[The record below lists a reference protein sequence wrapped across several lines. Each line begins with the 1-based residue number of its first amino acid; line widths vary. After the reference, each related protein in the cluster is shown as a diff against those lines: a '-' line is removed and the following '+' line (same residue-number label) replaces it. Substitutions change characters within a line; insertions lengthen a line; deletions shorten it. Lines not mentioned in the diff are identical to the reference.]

1 LLDLLPHDFIYL
13 VTCRLISLID
23 DWQVNVLLAVS
34 HHFGFGL
41 LDVAAMVD
49 LARNWTTVPEQ
60 HCCDIAS
67 RHAAR

>member
-1 LLDLLPHDFIYL
+1 MMENI
-13 VTCRLISLID
+13 TSLC
-23 DWQVNVLLAVS
+23 AVS

-49 LARNWTTVPEQ
+49 LARNWTTVHEQ
-60 HCCDIAS
+60 HCCEIES